1 MNKFIITEEEKSRIL
16 DMHKSRTSE
25 LYLNE
30 DTSGTDWHTAC
41 TTFNSLPENKRNLVS
56 FRSAA
61 LNITPEPV
69 DMMHHSFGDP
79 LNGWCAKSINYD
91 KTKFNQSVDHTISQ
105 GGDTY
110 KGYEQFPNIVKFL
123 RRGSTQQHMNEAQ
136 QSVDLLTKEKLAQ
149 QMMGTTPAEISA
161 AIKKFTVK
169 DGKGKSLGSPD
180 KIYRTDK
187 NDIILTFSK
196 KPQLFDYGEKIGVS
210 YNNTPLTQ
218 TSKLTQEKE
227 TMGAYRDYCQA
238 VFSYQPEGLPSPMAI
253 FVQFMGSKM
262 KESGNVASWG
272 KDAFNKAKTQAKN
285 ATKQYAKNNVTVTR
299 PGLK

>member
-25 LYLNE
+25 QYLNE
-30 DTSGTDWHTAC
+30 
-41 TTFNSLPENKRNLVS
+41 V
-56 FRSAA
+56 
-61 LNITPEPV
+61 
-69 DMMHHSFGDP
+69 
-79 LNGWCAKSINYD
+79 
-91 KTKFNQSVDHTISQ
+91 
-105 GGDTY
+105 
-110 KGYEQFPNIVKFL
+110 
-123 RRGSTQQHMNEAQ
+123 Q

-149 QMMGTTPAEISA
+149 QMMGTTPAENLA
-161 AIKKFTVK
+161 AIKAFTVK

-180 KIYRTDK
+180 GISRTRK

-218 TSKLTQEKE
+218 TSKLTQENE
-227 TMGAYRDYCQA
+227 NMGAYRDYCQA

-262 KESGNVASWG
+262 RDAGNVMSWG
-272 KDAFNKAKTQAKN
+272 KDAWNKAKTQTNN
-285 ATKQYAKNNVTVTR
+285 AAKQYAKNNVTVTR
-299 PGLK
+299 QGLR

>member
-30 DTSGTDWHTAC
+30 DTSGTDWYAAC
-41 TTFNSLPENKRNLVS
+41 TTFNSLPENKRNIVS
-56 FRSAA
+56 FKNAA
-61 LNITPEPV
+61 SFVKDDEKRQQIFL
-69 DMMHHSFGDP
+69 SFGTP
-79 LNGWCAKSINYD
+79 NGWCAKVNNYD
-91 KTKFNQSVDHTISQ
+91 KPDFNQLANKEISQ
-105 GGDTY
+105 GGN
-110 KGYEQFPNIVKFL
+110 KYEDYDKFPTIVELL

-180 KIYRTDK
+180 KISRTRK

-196 KPQLFDYGEKIGVS
+196 NPQLFDYGEKIGVS
-210 YNNTPLTQ
+210 YNNTPLRQ
-218 TSKLTQEKE
+218 TSKLTQENE
-227 TMGAYRDYCQA
+227 GMGAYRDYCQA

-262 KESGNVASWG
+262 KDVGNVMSWG
-272 KDAFNKAKTQAKN
+272 KDALNKAKTQANN
-285 ATKQYAKNNVTVTR
+285 AAKQYAKNNVTVTR
-299 PGLK
+299 SR